1 MNTDNSRLIKKVFQI
16 RSSIPIEWTETLKR
30 CSLMPKNIPS
40 GNIIKINN
48 KMKAIEKVTCKE
60 FYWHLINIDVHNS
73 SSVRIWSSQYLIFV
87 EASTNVWPRIFKL
100 PFITVRDTKIQ
111 TFQYR
116 LIQKD
121 IPCNTWLHNI
131 KIKNCSVCDY
141 CMNVDDFP
149 HFFIRC
155 LKVKEFWLH
164 WFNWWEHISGIVIR
178 NSQVIEECILFG
190 FPSNSDV
197 MQVLNFLYYM
207 QNIISIANVYL
218 IITHLISIPA

>member
-1 MNTDNSRLIKKVFQI
+1 MIDNRHNVNIAWACWDIGILILGGLTGILTSDDSEISKSDILNNNCQLVDYITLNKTYDIRASFLDMIQI
-16 RSSIPIEWTETLKR
+16 RSSIPIEWKETLKQ

-40 GNIIKINN
+40 GNNIKIKN

-60 FYWHLINIDVHNS
+60 FYWHLINKDVHNP
-73 SSVRIWSSQYLIFV
+73 SSVKIWSSQDPIFK

-100 PFITVRDTKIQ
+100 PLITVRDNKIQ

-116 LIQKD
+116 FIQ
-121 IPCNTWLHNI
+121 ITILCNKWLHNI

-141 CMNVDDFP
+141 CMNVDDLP

-164 WFNWWEHISGIVIR
+164 W
-178 NSQVIEECILFG
+178 
-190 FPSNSDV
+190 
-197 MQVLNFLYYM
+197 LN
-207 QNIISIANVYL
+207 
-218 IITHLISIPA
+218 